1 MKEQSVQIGRKAAMH
16 GNGRNPRHTMPARF
30 VQFGLLCLFFSF
42 AISAFAANKAAPKPT
57 SEDCLACHGDS
68 TMTTEVNGKQVSLS
82 VNADGFKNS
91 IHGTMFTCVDCHSD
105 VKTSPH
111 ETTPAK
117 VSCAQCHADQQAAYD
132 RSYHAKAIK
141 AGDVQA
147 ATCVNCHGSPHE
159 LLPASD
165 PKSRVNHANIP
176 ATCGACHG
184 QKFVMAASGHSAQVF
199 VSYEESVHGKAV
211 AAGSEK
217 AAVCTDCHGSH
228 EIRAA
233 SDPKSPIFK
242 FNVPAT
248 CAKCHNNV
256 EEQFAQSIHGQAI
269 AHGNWQ
275 APVCTDCHGIH
286 SIKAHLDA
294 NSSVSAANLSQVTCA
309 RCHEGVR
316 LSQEFGVEGRRSTTY
331 LASYHGL
338 ASKLGSQVV
347 ANCASC
353 HGVHNILPS
362 SDSRSTINRANLVTT
377 CGRCHPGVTEKF
389 VVGKVHVDAPL
400 SADVGSVAV
409 RWIRKLYLGMIFAVI
424 GAMLLHN
431 LVIWRRKALLRRKE
445 EHRLVERMTRH
456 QRWQHVILFVSFITL
471 VITGFALKFPDS
483 WFATLLGMG
492 ERVRGVTHRVA
503 GVILIAVGI
512 YHIVYA
518 AVTHDGRR
526 LVKDF
531 LPAPKDASDVWG
543 NLLYYL
549 GLRSEK
555 PEFRRFNYAEKAEY
569 WALVWGLS

>member
-1 MKEQSVQIGRKAAMH
+1 MH

-68 TMTTEVNGKQVSLS
+68 TMTTELNGKQVSLS